1 MNPTKK
7 KGKKKRQKTVKNI
20 RKIKKIKKIFAR
32 CEYEV
37 DNTICEKLYEALKG
51 IRKQDRTFYH
61 FGSGIGKIP
70 ISISIL
76 YPQIKQIV
84 GIEFSKKK
92 VKEAN
97 KILKTLPQC
106 YNNKIKFTS
115 SLNINLKDA
124 DLIWISENEHL
135 EKILKKINKEAK
147 RGTYLFSEDPIT
159 MARAE
164 KTKKRYIYKMKE
176 YL

>member
-7 KGKKKRQKTVKNI
+7 KGKKTVKNI
-20 RKIKKIKKIFAR
+20 RKIKKIQKIFAR

-37 DNTICEKLYEALKG
+37 DNTIYEKLYTALKG
-51 IRKQDRTFYH
+51 IKKQDRTFFN
-61 FGSGIGKIP
+61 FGSGIGEIA

-84 GIEFSKKK
+84 GIEFSKNK
-92 VKEAN
+92 VKGAN

-124 DLIWISENEHL
+124 NLIWISETEHL
-135 EKILKKINKEAK
+135 EKILEKINKEAK
-147 RGTYLFSEDPIT
+147 RDTYIFSECPIT
-159 MARAE
+159 MDRAE
-164 KTKKRYIYKMKE
+164 KAKNRYIYKMKE
-176 YL
+176 CL